1 MSTLDFT
8 DLRFFNPDYTTQYT
22 WGQRAIG
29 DALTPMSTYY
39 DNLSYNRWNNRIT
52 RMKTALLVEYI
63 TNFYKEHD
71 PIAITNS
78 NSNASSIDTSWTTLE
93 KKYSVELVTPFR
105 TAYES
110 DPRLLQELANLPSK
124 PLALDEAIEQ
134 GSIAHNDAI
143 EGTRRIYE
151 ATLTD
156 KAKSDYDSA
165 LSNKI
170 KFDKSVEFIQEKIRV
185 ADRAL

>member
-1 MSTLDFT
+1 MSILDFS
-8 DLRFFNPDYTTQYT
+8 DLIFFNPDYTTQYT

-29 DALTPMSTYY
+29 DPLTPMSTYY
-39 DNLSYNRWNNRIT
+39 DNLSYNRSDNRLT

-71 PIAITNS
+71 STTNAS
-78 NSNASSIDTSWTTLE
+78 TKVSSIDTSWTALE
-93 KKYSVELVTPFR
+93 DKYSVELVSPFR

-110 DPRLLQELANLPSK
+110 DPRLVQELVKLPPK
-124 PLALDEAIEQ
+124 PLSLDETIEQ
-134 GSIAHNDAI
+134 GTLAHDNAV

-151 ATLTD
+151 ATFTE

-170 KFDKSVEFIQEKIRV
+170 KFDEAVVFIKEKVRV
-185 ADRAL
+185 AAARA

>member
-1 MSTLDFT
+1 MSILDFS

-22 WGQRAIG
+22 WGQRTIG
-29 DALTPMSTYY
+29 DPLTPMSTYY
-39 DNLSYNRWNNRIT
+39 DNLSYNRSDNRLT

-71 PIAITNS
+71 PIGSTSAP
-78 NSNASSIDTSWTTLE
+78 SIDTSWTTLE
-93 KKYSVELVTPFR
+93 DKYSVELVSPFR

-110 DPRLLQELANLPSK
+110 DPRLVQELVKLPPK
-124 PLALDEAIEQ
+124 PLSLDETIEQ
-134 GSIAHNDAI
+134 GTLAHDNAV

-151 ATLTD
+151 ATFTE

-170 KFDKSVEFIQEKIRV
+170 KFDEAVVFIKEKVRV
-185 ADRAL
+185 AAARA

>member
-8 DLRFFNPDYTTQYT
+8 DLRFFNPAYTTQYT

-52 RMKTALLVEYI
+52 RMKAALLVEYI

-71 PIAITNS
+71 PIATA

-134 GSIAHNDAI
+134 GSIAHHDAI

-156 KAKSDYDSA
+156 RSKSDYDSA

-185 ADRAL
+185 AARAL